1 MPDIPPRGPRPRP
14 ALFRALGRRDPPE
27 AVEIDGERFVRAE
40 IFKHDSWAATAIYA
54 SATRRAICKFNRE
67 SSVLLVP
74 MRWLGRMLAARE
86 RWFMERLRG
95 VEGVPAGLGPVRT
108 AGRVM
113 PNAVA
118 RTFVA
123 GHALAAD
130 ERVAAEFFPRLTAIL
145 AEVHGRGIAHV
156 DLHKR
161 ENILVDEAGRPHLID
176 FQISWGL
183 PAGRLAAAV
192 GRPLLAV
199 LQRCDDYHLLKHRVR
214 LRPDQVPHG
223 AADLDRLRPAWIRL
237 HRLVAVPFRSLR
249 RGLLTRLGIR
259 SASGHAHS
267 ESFPEVAHRLGAAA
281 SLPPFGAHA
290 A

>member
-1 MPDIPPRGPRPRP
+1 MNASPSPGPRPRP

-27 AVEIDGERFVRAE
+27 AIEIDGERFDREE

-67 SSVLLVP
+67 QAVLLVP

-95 VEGVPAGLGPVRT
+95 VAGVPAGLGPIRVG
-108 AGRVM
+108 GRVV

-118 RTFVA
+118 RTFIA
-123 GHALAAD
+123 GHALTD
-130 ERVAAEFFPRLTAIL
+130 GERVGPDFFPRLAAIL
-145 AEVHGRGIAHV
+145 AEVHRRGIAHV

-161 ENILVDEAGRPHLID
+161 ENILVDEAGGPHLID

-183 PAGRLAAAV
+183 PAGRIAAAV
-192 GRPLLAV
+192 GRPLLSV
-199 LQRCDDYHLLKHRVR
+199 LQRCDDYHLLKHRIR

-223 AADLDRLRPAWIRL
+223 VADLDRLRPAWIRL

-249 RGLLTRLGIR
+249 RGLLTWLRIR

-281 SLPPFGAHA
+281 AVR
-290 A
+290 